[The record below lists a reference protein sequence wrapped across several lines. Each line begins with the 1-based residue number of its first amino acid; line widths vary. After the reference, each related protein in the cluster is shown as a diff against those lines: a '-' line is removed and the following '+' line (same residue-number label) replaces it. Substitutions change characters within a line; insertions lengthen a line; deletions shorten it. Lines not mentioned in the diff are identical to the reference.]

1 RRGKR
6 PAPRR
11 PPGPPHLDAIVRVGG
26 YGTGPGPGSA
36 DGLGKASGGIAGQG
50 GRDAGGN
57 EEAMIL
63 RSLRSQLT
71 LALLVVILICSA
83 LVGIGTLVI
92 LRAEQDFQEL
102 AEQRIPRVALAGELA
117 EISAELA
124 ALSADIVAWHHRGGA
139 RVAGRGDAR

>member
-1 RRGKR
+1 
-6 PAPRR
+6 
-11 PPGPPHLDAIVRVGG
+11 
-26 YGTGPGPGSA
+26 
-36 DGLGKASGGIAGQG
+36 
-50 GRDAGGN
+50 
-57 EEAMIL
+57 MIL

-124 ALSADIVAWHHRGGA
+124 ALSAAIVAWPASSGEEVVGPTDA
-139 RVAGRGDAR
+139 SAGKIA